1 MDKKEILITLRKL
14 LNQKFGIDIKKLE
27 EENENIPL
35 LSEFWGLSPLDLVYF
50 ILEIE
55 KIYGI
60 KLTTDDLINY
70 GCDRISRI
78 ADKIQK
84 TVHN

>member
-14 LNQKFGIDIKKLE
+14 LNQKFGIDNTKLE
-27 EENENIPL
+27 EKNDEIPL

-55 KIYGI
+55 KVYGV

-78 ADKIQK
+78 ADKVQK
-84 TVHN
+84 ATHN